1 MGIKVLVISH
11 MYPSSSHPVAGIF
24 VHEQV
29 KALMEQGY
37 EIRVV
42 SAVPFAPF
50 PLNRLRAKWHGYAQ
64 IPSHAV
70 LDGVEVYYP
79 RYISF
84 PSGIL
89 FEYAGALMHCGVR
102 ALIEELYPRFP
113 FDIIHAHVALPD
125 GNAALRLKEKFKKPL
140 VVTIH
145 GRDFAH
151 TLLKNKRCNRAVRD
165 VLAGAGRVIT
175 VSDKLKKV
183 ARENVTQPSKVR
195 TIHNGIT
202 VPKLIEA
209 SRNKK
214 TPAGGRTIL
223 SVSNLIDLKGIDY
236 NLRAV
241 AKLVEKYPDLRYIVV
256 GDGVERK
263 NLKHLAADLKIEGRV
278 IFKGQ
283 LPHDQVLEL
292 MGEADIFSLPSWN
305 EAFGVV
311 YLEAMAA
318 GTPIV
323 ACRGAGIEDV
333 IEDRKTGMLV
343 EPRDL
348 ADLTRA
354 IDYLLSSP
362 REAQSMG
369 ALGRKLVFDGLTWEH
384 NARKTITVYK
394 EVLAE

>member
-1 MGIKVLVISH
+1 M
-11 MYPSSSHPVAGIF
+11 
-24 VHEQV
+24 
-29 KALMEQGY
+29 
-37 EIRVV
+37 
-42 SAVPFAPF
+42 
-50 PLNRLRAKWHGYAQ
+50 
-64 IPSHAV
+64 
-70 LDGVEVYYP
+70 
-79 RYISF
+79 
-84 PSGIL
+84 
-89 FEYAGALMHCGVR
+89 
-102 ALIEELYPRFP
+102 
-113 FDIIHAHVALPD
+113 
-125 GNAALRLKEKFKKPL
+125 
-140 VVTIH
+140 
-145 GRDFAH
+145 
-151 TLLKNKRCNRAVRD
+151 
-165 VLAGAGRVIT
+165 
-175 VSDKLKKV
+175 
-183 ARENVTQPSKVR
+183 
-195 TIHNGIT
+195 
-202 VPKLIEA
+202 
-209 SRNKK
+209 
-214 TPAGGRTIL
+214 
-223 SVSNLIDLKGIDY
+223 IDLKGGIDY

-283 LPHDQVLEL
+283 LPPHDQVLEL

-343 EPRDL
+343 EPPRDL

-354 IDYLLSSP
+354 IDYLLTFPP

-369 ALGRKLVFDGLTWEH
+369 ALGRELVFDGLTWEH